1 VGSCPQNLLLL
12 YKAGNF
18 SNSTA
23 TERHQ
28 PCDTLHI
35 PCFPMVGRPSRPN
48 QRRNRLAVVTSGRQP
63 GATAQGVTGRWC
75 SCSSST
81 VVLLGSR
88 SWLHGDI
95 GHLFLFQSNAGYI
108 RFHICAFTTI
118 NSSNAHTQII
128 QTLLF
133 TTAASNI
140 TPLTRKQL
148 AALPSTLVELTHTAD
163 YHTATV

>member
-1 VGSCPQNLLLL
+1 MWTRWWYRRVAGSCQQNLMLLC
-12 YKAGNF
+12 KFGNF

-35 PCFPMVGRPSRPN
+35 PCFPMAGRPKRPN
-48 QRRNRLAVVTSGRQP
+48 QRRNRLAVVTSLRQP
-63 GATAQGVTGRWC
+63 GATALGVAGRWC

-81 VVLLGSR
+81 VRLLASC

-108 RFHICAFTTI
+108 RFHIYTLTTI
-118 NSSNAHTQII
+118 NSTARSNT
-128 QTLLF
+128 
-133 TTAASNI
+133 N
-140 TPLTRKQL
+140 PLTGNKL
-148 AALPSTLVELTHTAD
+148 AALPSALEQLTHTAD
-163 YHTATV
+163 

>member
-1 VGSCPQNLLLL
+1 MSTNFMLLC
-12 YKAGNF
+12 KVGNF

-35 PCFPMVGRPSRPN
+35 PCFPMVGRPRRPN

-63 GATAQGVTGRWC
+63 GATSHGVAGRWC

-81 VVLLGSR
+81 VRLLGSCSR
-88 SWLHGDI
+88 LHGDI

-108 RFHICAFTTI
+108 LFHICTFTTV
-118 NSSNAHTQII
+118 NS
-128 QTLLF
+128 
-133 TTAASNI
+133 TAGSNI
-140 TPLTRKQL
+140 NPLTWKKL
-148 AALPSTLVELTHTAD
+148 AALPFTLQHLTHTAD
-163 YHTATV
+163 